1 MNNVKVSHSE
11 FEGYFVVAQD
21 VATNNCE
28 FKNLKSEQILFMQN
42 IFIAPIGFALKN
54 TTVKDCQVNA
64 LALTF
69 SAEIPYE
76 ALLENC
82 QITNNTFVNGG
93 LMAVNVNLNLKG
105 GSWQYN
111 TLTEIP
117 DVSFKA
123 KLNKAN
129 LAGIIAAQGTTIT
142 LSKDYEMDINNF
154 IMLDE
159 TSLIYVNDNYT
170 SNQMATILPM
180 KDVNND
186 ELGYEEGRQVL
197 TGTRNML
204 NANYQKFAL
213 AQVADDI
220 WYLRADGKIYLTP
233 VGIKENVLAN
243 TVIYPN
249 PVTDQMTVR
258 ISNVDVTDL
267 TVIDAYGRLVMT
279 SKVNGDTEIL
289 NLSNL
294 SSGMYFVQFR
304 DHNTILGTQKIIKK

>member
-1 MNNVKVSHSE
+1 MA
-11 FEGYFVVAQD
+11 Y
-21 VATNNCE
+21 
-28 FKNLKSEQILFMQN
+28 
-42 IFIAPIGFALKN
+42 ALQ
-54 TTVKDCQVNA
+54 T
-64 LALTF
+64 
-69 SAEIPYE
+69 PYE
-76 ALLENC
+76 ALVENC
-82 QITNNTFVNGG
+82 QITSNTFGTTG
-93 LMAVNVNLNLKG
+93 LMAAGVTLNLKG
-105 GSWQYN
+105 GTWQYN

-129 LAGIIAAQGTTIT
+129 MAGVVAYQGTTVM
-142 LSKDYEMDINNF
+142 LSKDYVMDINNF
-154 IMLDE
+154 IVLDE

-180 KDVNND
+180 KDVDGD

-233 VGIKENVLAN
+233 VGIKEDVLAN

-279 SKVNGDTEIL
+279 SKVNGNTEIL

-304 DHNTILGTQKIIKK
+304 DHNTILGPQKIIKK